1 MESVMRELTLLLNEQ
16 AAPYLHY
23 IHYMNSSRTRV
34 TLRTTTSMCTFSN
47 EMIMAATL
55 SPAAAH
61 TAPVVSS
68 SCTSL
73 QFSHLNRMDEKASPE
88 LAHSN
93 ISLTRPARVGSP
105 SRHTN
110 TQSPTCTGSPSRVTL
125 RRERT
130 EHGAS
135 AITSSRRSGEPSAR
149 AAKSQENSDEAS
161 TSSVNQDPR
170 DGLR

>member
-1 MESVMRELTLLLNEQ
+1 MSKPN
-16 AAPYLHY
+16 
-23 IHYMNSSRTRV
+23 YMNSSRTRV
-34 TLRTTTSMCTFSN
+34 TLRTTTSMCTFSKQT
-47 EMIMAATL
+47 IMSTTL

-105 SRHTN
+105 SCRTT
-110 TQSPTCTGSPSRVTL
+110 TQSPTSTESPSRVTL

-135 AITSSRRSGEPSAR
+135 AIRSFRSSGEPSAR
-149 AAKSQENSDEAS
+149 AAKSHENSDEAS
-161 TSSVNQDPR
+161 TSFVYQDPR